1 MENVHPC
8 KQLNLDVLAQFFG
21 GDGVWLPPL
30 PIPISLACAFLD
42 NALSGEGNDSTKD
55 G

>member
-8 KQLNLDVLAQFFG
+8 RQLNLDVLAQFFG
-21 GDGVWLPPL
+21 GGRVWLPPL
-30 PIPISLACAFLD
+30 PIPISLAHAFLD
-42 NALSGEGNDSTKD
+42 NVLSGERNDSTKD